1 MAELAV
7 NTEEENN
14 QISTIPEQIKESQQT
29 LKTGVLGLDQSP
41 YSGLDQFKRFWLFGY
56 GSGAFSQIFKIFY
69 IVPESLSTHILA
81 EHAHNDGIELLGEIG
96 GANKQLLKT

>member
-41 YSGLDQFKRFWLFGY
+41 YSGLDQFKR
-56 GSGAFSQIFKIFY
+56 AEEDVKKQQAPIA
-69 IVPESLSTHILA
+69 VPTLS
-81 EHAHNDGIELLGEIG
+81 DLLNSTEPITSFE
-96 GANKQLLKT
+96 NLLIPFRI